1 MRIERN
7 LVETMADDL
16 VKNDKVKERGLW
28 RCINRLGADKL
39 YRNIDKTYNVHKHQT
54 EQVALVTLRPDTRHN
69 HWHPMTVSQH
79 DRVTVAQ
86 T

>member
-7 LVETMADDL
+7 SVETMADDL

-39 YRNIDKTYNVHKHQT
+39 YRNIDKTYI
-54 EQVALVTLRPDTRHN
+54 
-69 HWHPMTVSQH
+69 
-79 DRVTVAQ
+79 
-86 T
+86 